1 METRRTHF
9 NPETGKPNPVSVK
22 EFALMDRKEMRA
34 FMAPLSSK
42 ERGDFTIVYRVAYD
56 ALPLATK
63 RDIAQAS
70 VDKLSKRQDV
80 SIADAVELAY
90 KKMYLKRLMLP
101 EKQPIFLR
109 KLRIKKFDMPRWISE
124 KKSPYLIAPLPAKA

>member
-1 METRRTHF
+1 MTETATRF
-9 NPETGKPNPVSVK
+9 NPESGKPNPVSVK

-42 ERGDFTIVYRVAYD
+42 EKSDFMITYQVVYG

-63 RDIAQAS
+63 REIAQAS
-70 VDKLSKRQDV
+70 VDKLAKRQNA
-80 SIADAVELAY
+80 SIADAIELAHE
-90 KKMYLKRLMLP
+90 KMHLKRLMLP

-109 KLRIKKFDMPRWISE
+109 KLRTKKFDMPRWIAE
-124 KKSPYLIAPLPAKA
+124 KKSPYLIAPLPIKA